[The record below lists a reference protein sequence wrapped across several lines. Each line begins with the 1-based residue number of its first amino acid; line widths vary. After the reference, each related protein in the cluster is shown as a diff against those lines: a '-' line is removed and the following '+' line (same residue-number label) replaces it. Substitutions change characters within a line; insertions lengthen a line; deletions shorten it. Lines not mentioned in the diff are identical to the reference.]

1 MELTIAKNG
10 PDSDRLMTA
19 HTCFNYV
26 LLPEY
31 KDKEKMKKLM
41 LTAIE
46 NAEGF
51 GLR

>member
-1 MELTIAKNG
+1 MDLIISRTGAETN
-10 PDSDRLMTA
+10 RLMTA
-19 HTCFNYV
+19 HTCFNYL

-31 KDKEKMKKLM
+31 KNKENMKKLM

-46 NAEGF
+46 NAAGF